1 MKTLKKFSLILVV
14 IAMLFTVGGCS
25 QEKETKTD
33 NQTATTQNNKG
44 SEKGNEK
51 NKDEGSDY
59 ERADFLTKTYEN
71 PNTGFYID
79 TPAYHEMTE
88 GASRMWNVD
97 SQYFVIVAG
106 FDSEK
111 ASIHNFKLEDV
122 KELED
127 ILPAVKFA
135 IRISSYRKCYVDIKD
150 LEVENTEKMTVA
162 GREVLRFTGHFTRE
176 LKGEIVKVRYVV
188 GYVTFFKNYPV
199 YVVGVNS
206 SEDQKQEYTDEIT
219 KVVDAM
225 IKTLRDEK

>member
-59 ERADFLTKTYEN
+59 ERADFLTKTYKN
-71 PNTGFYID
+71 PHTNFYID
-79 TPAYHEMTE
+79 VPAYHEMTE

-127 ILPAVKFA
+127 ILPVVKRA
-135 IRISSYRKCYVDIKD
+135 IIISSDRKSYCDIDDLVVDKS
-150 LEVENTEKMTVA
+150 EKMKVA
-162 GREVLRFTGHFTRE
+162 GREVLRFTGRFTWKKYDE
-176 LKGEIVKVRYVV
+176 STKDRYVV
-188 GYVTFFKNYPV
+188 GYVTFFENYPV